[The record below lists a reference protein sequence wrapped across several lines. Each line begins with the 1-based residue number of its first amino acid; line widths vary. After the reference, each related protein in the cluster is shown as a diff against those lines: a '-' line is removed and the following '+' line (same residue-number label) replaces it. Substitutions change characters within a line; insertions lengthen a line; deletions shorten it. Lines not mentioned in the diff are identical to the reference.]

1 MTAASAAPAG
11 PAGRDA
17 RPAGR
22 GQRRAGRRK
31 VAVLEAAGRVIAE
44 RGADATRFADV
55 AAESGVPVSTLQYY
69 FGSRE
74 DLLVAAFRHASGTEI
89 AALEA
94 EIAGAGRPVAAARPH
109 RRQRAV
115 AGYEAAATGS
125 GRLWI
130 ESWHFGIRD
139 AEMRADAVRD
149 YGAWRGLVADVV
161 RRGRDGRPV
170 RAAGRAPSSIAVL
183 TIALVDGVG
192 IPLALGD
199 PEITA
204 DGAVGDVLAAL
215 DARVLHPAR
224 AVPRLNRRRAREP
237 AAWNSAAEAPASGSR
252 PAIVS
257 RITGALAR
265 SRSSRLAEPV
275 STPATSPA
283 PARSPDST
291 SLAVSPATA
300 SSLTAPPPSRS
311 SAVSGRSGQ
320 GRPRPASAGESAR
333 SISGRQPSASSRA
346 SLVAGENPV
355 ARQTLI
361 PAARSAAKVSTAPG
375 SGATAP
381 ARTDAA

>member
-1 MTAASAAPAG
+1 MTSASAAPAG

-31 VAVLEAAGRVIAE
+31 IAVLEAAGRVIAE

-94 EIAGAGRPVAAARPH
+94 EIAALDDPWQQLGHVVASAVTGYQAGR
-109 RRQRAV
+109 
-115 AGYEAAATGS
+115 TGS

-149 YGAWRGLVADVV
+149 YGAWRGLAAGVI
-161 RRGRDGRPV
+161 RRG
-170 RAAGRAPSSIAVL
+170 RAAGRFAPQQSPESIAVL

-204 DGAVGDVLAAL
+204 DGAVRDVLAAL
-215 DARVLHPAR
+215 AEVLH
-224 AVPRLNRRRAREP
+224 L
-237 AAWNSAAEAPASGSR
+237 
-252 PAIVS
+252 
-257 RITGALAR
+257 TG
-265 SRSSRLAEPV
+265 
-275 STPATSPA
+275 PAT
-283 PARSPDST
+283 
-291 SLAVSPATA
+291 
-300 SSLTAPPPSRS
+300 
-311 SAVSGRSGQ
+311 G
-320 GRPRPASAGESAR
+320 
-333 SISGRQPSASSRA
+333 
-346 SLVAGENPV
+346 
-355 ARQTLI
+355 
-361 PAARSAAKVSTAPG
+361 
-375 SGATAP
+375 
-381 ARTDAA
+381 